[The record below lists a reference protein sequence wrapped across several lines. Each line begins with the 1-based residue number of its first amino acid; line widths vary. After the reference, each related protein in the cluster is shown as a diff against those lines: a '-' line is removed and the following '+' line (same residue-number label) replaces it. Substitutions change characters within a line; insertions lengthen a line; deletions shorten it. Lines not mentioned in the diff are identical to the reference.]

1 MNSTAILLLVGG
13 AAAVAIAA
21 GSSSKEVSPEDTL
34 FNDAEQMVKIFT
46 FYSTSYTTLTEI
58 EREELARLNLA
69 AKGEQ
74 HYVTP
79 VQFGEAT
86 KDGSGRNLFQT
97 QDSMFW
103 HAAWGTYNRRNFLP
117 PGVAT
122 TIKGPDS
129 FSAWIAD
136 GWQPWLNCTQRFVGG
151 LGSGQD
157 GPCGKGTLYDGF
169 FRAIGSIDNPDAG
182 VVRGES
188 DLMAI
193 GEGLAADFKGAAPAI
208 LRGIAS
214 VASNYPGIGTAIAVG
229 ATFLAEVGE
238 GASIENATLRAGK
251 AAVPSSL
258 QGAYDVGVGLATT
271 GELDVEKT
279 LTVAMA
285 LAISQGAIDGK
296 VLERF
301 ETIKQAYNDAKEV
314 QGNLDTTL
322 GGTLDAAAASA

>member
-13 AAAVAIAA
+13 AAAVTVAA
-21 GSSSKEVSPEDTL
+21 ASSTKPPSAEASL
-34 FNDAEQMVKIFT
+34 FNDAEQMVKIFN
-46 FYSTSYTTLTEI
+46 FYSTSYTSLTEA
-58 EREELARLNLA
+58 EREELAKLNLA
-69 AKGEQ
+69 AKGESGF
-74 HYVTP
+74 VSA
-79 VQFGEAT
+79 VQFGEST
-86 KDGSGRNLFQT
+86 KDSLGHNLFET
-97 QDSMFW
+97 SDSLFW
-103 HAAWGTYNRRNFLP
+103 HAAWGTYNRRNYLP
-117 PGVAT
+117 PGVSNN
-122 TIKGPDS
+122 IKGPDS

-136 GWQPWLNCTQRFVGG
+136 GWAPWLNCTQRFVSG
-151 LGSGQD
+151 LGSTAEGQ
-157 GPCGKGTLYDGF
+157 CGKGTLYDGF

-182 VVRGES
+182 VVKGES

-193 GEGLAADFKGAAPAI
+193 GEGLADDFKSAAPAV

-214 VASNYPGIGTAIAVG
+214 VASNYPGIGSAIAVG

-238 GASIENATLRAGK
+238 GASLQDASLRAGK

-271 GELDVEKT
+271 GELDIEKT

-314 QGNLDTTL
+314 QGNLGTL
-322 GGTLDAAAASA
+322 GTTIDVATA